1 MKLATL
7 HQILI
12 VSMIALCGVFS
23 LRCAWLFRVQGDSTQ
38 LGLAAVSLLV
48 GLAAAAYLRV
58 FRAKRALAGPAE
70 QPAAGLEESA

>member
-12 VSMIALCGVFS
+12 VSMIALCGVFA
-23 LRCAWLFRVQGDSTQ
+23 LRSVWLFRVQGDNTQ
-38 LGLAAVSLLV
+38 LGLTGASLLV
-48 GLAAAAYLRV
+48 GLAAAAYLRA
-58 FRAKRALAGPAE
+58 FRAKRALAGPVE